1 MVGIRAKCLWRKPS
15 LHAKLSGVSHNPM
28 LNQLSVKKSQDC
40 IRFVVLLF
48 VIGPENL
55 RHFLNQSNA
64 KLEPTA
70 SQQLAF
76 SALFFLHFEFSKAL
90 VTSSLIC
97 SDLLL

>member
-48 VIGPENL
+48 VIGPENVP
-55 RHFLNQSNA
+55 F
-64 KLEPTA
+64 
-70 SQQLAF
+70 SQPIKCKTRTNGVSATRVFRAVF
-76 SALFFLHFEFSKAL
+76 SSF
-90 VTSSLIC
+90 
-97 SDLLL
+97 

>member
-1 MVGIRAKCLWRKPS
+1 MFVAKTKFTRQAVGSFPQPNAKSIEC
-15 LHAKLSGVSHNPM
+15 
-28 LNQLSVKKSQDC
+28 QKKSQDC

-64 KLEPTA
+64 KLELTA

-76 SALFFLHFEFSKAL
+76 SALLFLHFEFSKAL